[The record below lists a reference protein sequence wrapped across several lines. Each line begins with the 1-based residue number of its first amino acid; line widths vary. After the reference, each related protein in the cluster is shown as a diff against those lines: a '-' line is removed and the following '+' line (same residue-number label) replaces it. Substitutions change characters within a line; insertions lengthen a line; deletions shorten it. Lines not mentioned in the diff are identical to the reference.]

1 MEDREKIVNLA
12 ELLSEPGIDQ
22 EEIEKAIGAVIKATG
37 EDPEREG
44 MKRTPERVAKMFE
57 ELLAGYRVDPFEMLN
72 EAVFEIENDDMVIV
86 QNIEFYSLCEHHMIP
101 FFGRAHV
108 AYIPNG
114 KIIGLSKI
122 PGIVDMFA
130 KRFQVQERLTRQIA
144 DMMTELLKPQGV
156 AVILEGTHLC
166 TIMRGVKKHNPIMTT
181 SALVGVFQDDQ
192 ATRQEFL
199 EGIAR
204 GTDRLRI

>member
-1 MEDREKIVNLA
+1 MEDKEKIVNLA
-12 ELLSEPGIDQ
+12 ELLSEPNIDQ
-22 EEIEKAIGAVIKATG
+22 KEIERAIGAVIKATG
-37 EDPEREG
+37 EDPKREG
-44 MKRTPERVAKMFE
+44 LRRTPERVAKMFE

-72 EAVFEIENDDMVIV
+72 EAVFKIQNDDMVIV

-108 AYIPNG
+108 GYVPNG

-144 DMMTELLKPQGV
+144 NMLNELLQPQGV

-181 SALVGVFQDDQ
+181 SAMVGVFQDDQ
-192 ATRQEFL
+192 VAKQEFL
-199 EGIAR
+199 EGISR
-204 GTDRLRI
+204 GTELLRI

>member
-1 MEDREKIVNLA
+1 MEDKEKIVNLA
-12 ELLSEPGIDQ
+12 ELLSEPNIDQ
-22 EEIEKAIGAVIKATG
+22 KEIERAIGAVIKATG
-37 EDPEREG
+37 EDPKREG
-44 MKRTPERVAKMFE
+44 LRRTPERVAKMFE

-72 EAVFEIENDDMVIV
+72 EAVFKIQNDDMVIV

-108 AYIPNG
+108 GYVPNG

-144 DMMTELLKPQGV
+144 NMLNELLNPQGV

-181 SALVGVFQDDQ
+181 SAMVGVFQDDQ
-192 ATRQEFL
+192 VAKQEFL
-199 EGIAR
+199 EGISR
-204 GTDRLRI
+204 GTELLRI

>member
-1 MEDREKIVNLA
+1 MDNREKIINLA
-12 ELLSEPGIDQ
+12 KLLPEPEIDQ
-22 EEIEKAIGAVIKATG
+22 KEIERAIGTVIRASG
-37 EDPEREG
+37 EDLEREG

-72 EAVFEIENDDMVIV
+72 EAVFDIANDDMVIV
-86 QNIEFYSLCEHHMIP
+86 RDIEFYSLCEHHMIP

-108 AYIPNG
+108 GYVPNG

-144 DMMTELLKPQGV
+144 DMMSELLKPQGV

-166 TIMRGVKKHNPIMTT
+166 TIMRGVKKQNPIMTT
-181 SALVGVFQDDQ
+181 SAMVGVFKDDQ

-199 EGIAR
+199 DGIAR
-204 GTDRLRI
+204 GMSPPRI